1 MKDKKLTNI
10 QKESEKLK
18 IKKSINEYEDLKAQA
33 LLKLGI
39 MTFDKIRKNKI
50 YDEDFNDLCEE
61 IKNYDMVVL
70 PGGMPGAA
78 NLRDNEQVIE
88 IIQSMYKKG
97 KKLAAICAAPIVL
110 EKAGLIKEKNVTSY
124 PNALER
130 ENEVNYKEDKVV
142 IDENII
148 TSRGPATAMEFSYT
162 ILRELDYEDEAI
174 NLEKGM
180 LYKIR

>member
-1 MKDKKLTNI
+1 MKKVAVLLANGFEEIEALTVVDILRRANVDC
-10 QKESEKLK
+10 KMV
-18 IKKSINEYEDLKAQA
+18 SINDIEVQGSHKISVKADF
-33 LLKLGI
+33 LLS
-39 MTFDKIRKNKI
+39 
-50 YDEDFNDLCEE
+50 EE
-61 IKNYDMVVL
+61 IKNYDMIVL

-78 NLRDNEQVIE
+78 NLRDNKQVIE

-110 EKAGLIKEKNVTSY
+110 ERAGLIKEKNVTSY

>member
-1 MKDKKLTNI
+1 M
-10 QKESEKLK
+10 
-18 IKKSINEYEDLKAQA
+18 
-33 LLKLGI
+33 
-39 MTFDKIRKNKI
+39 
-50 YDEDFNDLCEE
+50 
-61 IKNYDMVVL
+61 
-70 PGGMPGAA
+70 
-78 NLRDNEQVIE
+78 
-88 IIQSMYKKG
+88 
-97 KKLAAICAAPIVL
+97 AAICAAPIVL
-110 EKAGLIKEKNVTSY
+110 ERAGLIKEKNVTSY

>member
-1 MKDKKLTNI
+1 MKKIAVLLANGFEEIEALTVVDILRRANVDC
-10 QKESEKLK
+10 KMV
-18 IKKSINEYEDLKAQA
+18 SINDIEVQGSHKISVKADC
-33 LLKLGI
+33 LLS
-39 MTFDKIRKNKI
+39 
-50 YDEDFNDLCEE
+50 EE

-70 PGGMPGAA
+70 PGGMPGVA